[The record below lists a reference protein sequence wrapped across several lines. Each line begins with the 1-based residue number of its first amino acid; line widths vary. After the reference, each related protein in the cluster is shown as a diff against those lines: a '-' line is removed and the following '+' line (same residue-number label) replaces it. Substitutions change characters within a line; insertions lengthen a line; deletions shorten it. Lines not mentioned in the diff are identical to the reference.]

1 MAALKLSKWADAEDD
16 CTRALKHDQHYQKA
30 LFRRAQARDQLGK
43 LDGAEMDYQA
53 VLKLEP
59 GNKAAKKQLSLLRER
74 LHQNVKVGF
83 FNWI

>member
-1 MAALKLSKWADAEDD
+1 MASLKVKKWSEAEED
-16 CTRALKHDQHYQKA
+16 CTRALKHDHQYQKA

-59 GNKAAKKQLSLLRER
+59 GNKAAKKQLAMLRER
-74 LHQNVKVGF
+74 LHQNVKVG
-83 FNWI
+83 